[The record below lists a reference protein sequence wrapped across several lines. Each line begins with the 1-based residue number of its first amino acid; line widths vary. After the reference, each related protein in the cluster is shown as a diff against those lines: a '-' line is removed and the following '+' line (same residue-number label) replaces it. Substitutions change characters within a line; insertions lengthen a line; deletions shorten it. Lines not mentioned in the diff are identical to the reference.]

1 MDSLASLALAT
12 EEPKEDLLH
21 RPPYRKKEYIISQK
35 MVKHILGQSF
45 FQAIILFVFVF
56 GGRYFL
62 PDECDPYTGLLQNTH
77 PIAEIKDAAPKF
89 DFAGLSVKDSEAS
102 TYMDM
107 FGITV
112 ADAKDR
118 MSECQPFVLDG
129 SVQSVGGDDM
139 YRHFETVSPS
149 RHLSFIFNL
158 FVFLQIFNMLGARK
172 INDEK
177 NIFEGI
183 CKNPLFL
190 GVWFTIFFG
199 QILIV
204 IFGGRGMGVHLMG
217 LTLVQ
222 WVVSVGLSFLAIIW
236 NLVLKFV
243 PEKFFPEMGD
253 ENASDVKSAQQ
264 DYANL
269 LKFRK
274 TKELSGSMR
283 QGNWIKNKEGGS
295 FK

>member
-1 MDSLASLALAT
+1 LEPTIITDADVKVPDALT
-12 EEPKEDLLH
+12 WMEKYDLTVSEVKE
-21 RPPYRKKEYIISQK
+21 
-35 MVKHILGQSF
+35 
-45 FQAIILFVFVF
+45 
-56 GGRYFL
+56 
-62 PDECDPYTGLLQNTH
+62 
-77 PIAEIKDAAPKF
+77 
-89 DFAGLSVKDSEAS
+89 
-102 TYMDM
+102 
-107 FGITV
+107 
-112 ADAKDR
+112 R
-118 MSECQPFVLDG
+118 MSECQPFVIDG
-129 SVQSVGGDDM
+129 SVQSLDGNDM
-139 YRHFETVSPS
+139 YRHFENASPS

-183 CKNPLFL
+183 FKNPLFL
-190 GVWFTIFFG
+190 GVWFVIFFG

-217 LTLVQ
+217 LTMVQ
-222 WVVSVGLSFLAIIW
+222 WVISVGLSSLALIW

-243 PEKFFPEMGD
+243 PEKFFPELGD
-253 ENASDVKSAQQ
+253 ENAGDVEAAKK

-274 TKELSGSMR
+274 NKELSGSMR